1 MFISKNSIAIT
12 GLGCRFPGANN
23 INEYWHL
30 LRSGI
35 NAISYFSKEELKLVG
50 IDPLILDDLKYVR
63 ARGILNNLENFDQ
76 EKLRFSD
83 EELINVDLQARIFL
97 HLVCQAL
104 EDAGIDP
111 KSCPIK
117 TAVFTGANES
127 RSAENLTN
135 VSSKRIHTM
144 QPMMKVAYARSLSA
158 IVAYQFNLQ
167 GRAISLHTGCSTSLV
182 AIIQACEELLL
193 RHADLAIAGG
203 VSITYPEQSGY
214 LYEEGGVLSPN
225 GTCRPFDVEANGTV
239 LSNGAGVVV
248 LKRLEDAIAAGDK
261 IYSTIIGKAINNDGS
276 MKTGFLAPSIKGQH
290 ACIAHAWSD
299 ANIGL
304 EQIDYI
310 EAHGSATIVGDPI
323 EIFALKKIHS
333 GQGCGRKW
341 CGIGSVKSNIGHTTI
356 ASGMAAIIKA
366 ALMIHH
372 KVIVP
377 TINFNSLNTN
387 IDLDNTPFYI
397 ASQFERLS
405 TNKENFHIGV
415 SNFGLGG
422 TNAHIVLRNFR

>member
-144 QPMMKVAYARSLSA
+144 QPMMKVAYARSFS
-158 IVAYQFNLQ
+158 YCQK
-167 GRAISLHTGCSTSLV
+167 H
-182 AIIQACEELLL
+182 
-193 RHADLAIAGG
+193 
-203 VSITYPEQSGY
+203 
-214 LYEEGGVLSPN
+214 
-225 GTCRPFDVEANGTV
+225 
-239 LSNGAGVVV
+239 
-248 LKRLEDAIAAGDK
+248 
-261 IYSTIIGKAINNDGS
+261 
-276 MKTGFLAPSIKGQH
+276 
-290 ACIAHAWSD
+290 
-299 ANIGL
+299 
-304 EQIDYI
+304 
-310 EAHGSATIVGDPI
+310 
-323 EIFALKKIHS
+323 
-333 GQGCGRKW
+333 
-341 CGIGSVKSNIGHTTI
+341 
-356 ASGMAAIIKA
+356 
-366 ALMIHH
+366 
-372 KVIVP
+372 
-377 TINFNSLNTN
+377 INFIFILIQRLNFL
-387 IDLDNTPFYI
+387 IRVI
-397 ASQFERLS
+397 KSQ
-405 TNKENFHIGV
+405 
-415 SNFGLGG
+415 
-422 TNAHIVLRNFR
+422 